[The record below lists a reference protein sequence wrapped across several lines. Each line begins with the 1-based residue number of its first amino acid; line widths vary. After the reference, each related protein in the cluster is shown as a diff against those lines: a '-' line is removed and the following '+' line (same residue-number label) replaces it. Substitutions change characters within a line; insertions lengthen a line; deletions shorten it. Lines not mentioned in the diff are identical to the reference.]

1 MNQEKLH
8 VIRSD
13 RGSCLTTI
21 SSMVLVFLAFLL
33 WIAVANFV
41 RDNWLIARPNLLEA
55 NWLILFSALLGFVLH
70 ELCQYTFFR
79 LFGSSPRY
87 SGRNYDE
94 KRTHLQRKYLFPV
107 IMRFWSP
114 GKRFSLAQYLVIVL
128 SPVLLTFGLLP
139 IAMIAWQNPEFQ
151 ILIFVLGF
159 ISAALIA
166 FDILIAVKL
175 VTSGGFD
182 YDVVDESEGTYRVK
196 G

>member
-1 MNQEKLH
+1 
-8 VIRSD
+8 
-13 RGSCLTTI
+13 
-21 SSMVLVFLAFLL
+21 MVLVFLAFLM
-33 WIAVANFV
+33 WIAVANFI

-79 LFGSSPRY
+79 LFGGSPRY
-87 SGRNYDE
+87 SGRKHDG
-94 KRTHLQRKYLFPV
+94 KRTYLQRKYLFPV

-114 GKRFSLAQYLVIVL
+114 GKRFSLGQYLVIVL

-139 IAMIAWQNPEFQ
+139 VAMVMWQNPVFQ
-151 ILIFVLGF
+151 TIIWITGF
-159 ISAALIA
+159 TNSVFIA

-175 VTSGGFD
+175 IASGGFD
-182 YDVVDESEGTYRVK
+182 HYVVDESEGTYRVK